1 VGQNLKDDIVPHR
14 GVRQTTLASQFKETK
29 KDKEYWAD
37 YMKRRGYITP
47 KIDAQRTS
55 VGDLRIFCTIL
66 FPFNPRKAEL
76 AEAILR
82 EMSRMKTDR
91 VELYR
96 DLAPKIIKER
106 HCSARTLS
114 QTWQAMMRS
123 GLLSRVRRNEPA
135 QLSDVFAN
143 KLEMLASYW
152 RERIK
157 DITKGELA

>member
-1 VGQNLKDDIVPHR
+1 
-14 GVRQTTLASQFKETK
+14 LASRFSETK

-37 YMKRRGYITP
+37 YMKKRGYVTP

-55 VGDLRIFCTIL
+55 IGDLRVFCTIL

-82 EMSRMKTDR
+82 QMSRMKADR

-114 QTWQAMMRS
+114 QTWQAMMRG
-123 GLLSRVRRNEPA
+123 GLLSRVRRNAPA
-135 QLSDVFAN
+135 QLSDIFSN
-143 KLEMLASYW
+143 RLEMLGTYW
-152 RERIK
+152 RETMK
-157 DITKGELA
+157 DIIRGELA

>member
-1 VGQNLKDDIVPHR
+1 VGQNLRYHTIPYC
-14 GVRQTTLASQFKETK
+14 GVRYVELASRFSGTK

-37 YMKRRGYITP
+37 YMKKRGYVTP
-47 KIDAQRTS
+47 RIDAQRTS
-55 VGDLRIFCTIL
+55 IGDLRIFCSIL

-76 AEAILR
+76 AEAIFR
-82 EMSRMKTDR
+82 EMSRMKSDH

-96 DLAPKIIKER
+96 DLAPKIIEER

-135 QLSDVFAN
+135 QLSDIFSN
-143 KLEMLASYW
+143 KLEMLATYW

-157 DITKGELA
+157 DIIKGELA

>member
-1 VGQNLKDDIVPHR
+1 M
-14 GVRQTTLASQFKETK
+14 ASRFSETK

-37 YMKRRGYITP
+37 YMKKRGYVTP

-55 VGDLRIFCTIL
+55 IGDLRVFCTIL

-82 EMSRMKTDR
+82 QMSRMKADR

-114 QTWQAMMRS
+114 QTWQAMMRG
-123 GLLSRVRRNEPA
+123 GLLSRVRRNAPA
-135 QLSDVFAN
+135 QLSDIFSN
-143 KLEMLASYW
+143 RLEMLGTYW
-152 RERIK
+152 RETMK
-157 DITKGELA
+157 DIIRGELA

>member
-1 VGQNLKDDIVPHR
+1 MA
-14 GVRQTTLASQFKETK
+14 VRLKETEK
-29 KDKEYWAD
+29 AKEYWSD
-37 YMKRRGYITP
+37 YVKRWGYITP

-55 VGDLRIFCTIL
+55 VGDLRVFCAVL
-66 FPFNPRKAEL
+66 FPLNPRRSEL

-82 EMSRMKTDR
+82 ESRLRTDR

-96 DLAPKIIKER
+96 DIAPRIIKEK

-114 QTWQAMMRS
+114 QTWQAMIRG

-135 QLSDVFAN
+135 QLSDIFSN

-152 RERIK
+152 RERIS
-157 DITKGELA
+157 DIRKGELA

>member
-1 VGQNLKDDIVPHR
+1 VGQNLRYDTIPHC
-14 GVRQTTLASQFKETK
+14 GVRYTGLASRFRETK

-47 KIDAQRTS
+47 KIDAQRS
-55 VGDLRIFCTIL
+55 SIGDLRVFCTIL
-66 FPFNPRKAEL
+66 FPLNPRKAEL
-76 AEAILR
+76 AESILR
-82 EMSRMKTDR
+82 QMSRMKTDR

-114 QTWQAMMRS
+114 QTWQAMIRS

-135 QLSDVFAN
+135 QLSDIFSN

-157 DITKGELA
+157 DIEKGELA